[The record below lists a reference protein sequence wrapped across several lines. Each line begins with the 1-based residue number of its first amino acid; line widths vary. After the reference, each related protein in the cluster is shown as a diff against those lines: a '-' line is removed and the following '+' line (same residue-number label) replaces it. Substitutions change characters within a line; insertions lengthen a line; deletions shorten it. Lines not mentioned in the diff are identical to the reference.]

1 MMRKTIKKYLIF
13 VLFLGVITNLNANN
27 FSEKSN
33 LSFGAY
39 ADLGTTYGGG
49 LEFGFSL
56 YSAPKWQ
63 LRNIISME
71 MKGLK
76 LQKNAIDSFALIFH
90 EKIMAGL
97 LMGSSV
103 TSYIGF
109 AYFRP
114 YLYISGGF
122 GLIDTDGSKM
132 GVSPFYYEIQ
142 AGIGH
147 EFISTGGHSLFFEL
161 GGGLSNLTHSLPNQ
175 VKEATL
181 GGMFKFLLGY
191 RWHF

>member
-1 MMRKTIKKYLIF
+1 MIKKCLI
-13 VLFLGVITNLNANN
+13 LMLLLSGASANLNAVD

-33 LSFGAY
+33 LSLGAY
-39 ADLGTTYGGG
+39 ADLGSTMGGG

-56 YSAPKWQ
+56 YSAPSWQ
-63 LRNIISME
+63 IRNIISME

-76 LQKNAIDSFALIFH
+76 LQKNKIDSFALIFH

-103 TSYIGF
+103 FSHIGF
-109 AYFRP
+109 SYFRP
-114 YLYISGGF
+114 YLFVSGGF
-122 GLIDTDGSKM
+122 GLVSTNGSAM
-132 GVSPFYYEIQ
+132 GSAPFYYEIQ
-142 AGIGH
+142 GGLGH
-147 EFISTGGHSLFFEL
+147 EFITTNGHTLFFEI
-161 GGGLSNLTHSLPNQ
+161 GGGLGNLTYALPNQ
-175 VKEATL
+175 AKNATL

>member
-1 MMRKTIKKYLIF
+1 MIKKCVIL
-13 VLFLGVITNLNANN
+13 LLLLGCVGVNLSAEN

-39 ADLGTTYGGG
+39 ADLGSTFGGG
-49 LEFGFSL
+49 LEFGFSM
-56 YSAPKWQ
+56 YSTASWQ

-76 LQKNAIDSFALIFH
+76 LQQNKYDSFALIFH

-103 TSYIGF
+103 FSHIGF
-109 AYFRP
+109 TYFRP
-114 YLYISGGF
+114 YLYVSGAF
-122 GLIDTDGSKM
+122 GLVSTNGSAM
-132 GVSPFYYEIQ
+132 GDSPYYYEIQ
-142 AGIGH
+142 GGLGH
-147 EFISTGGHSLFFEL
+147 EFITLSGHSLFFEI
-161 GGGLSNLTHSLPNQ
+161 GGGLGNLTHALPNQ
-175 VKEATL
+175 IKKATL